1 MVQRYRYR
9 ARTPEGKVVSGVV
22 EASNLESAKKALQQN
37 KLTPLS
43 LEVPRTLVEFVP
55 FFGRIRLSQRSVF
68 ARQLSTMLEA
78 GLTLTQSLR
87 LLIRQQPA
95 NRYRA
100 VLESLLV
107 DLQEG
112 FSFSSSL
119 AKFPDVFDAVFVSVI
134 RAGEATGKLEL
145 VLKQLADN
153 LENDVRV
160 RNKII
165 GAMVYPAFVVMAMIG
180 AAVVV
185 LVTVIP
191 RLRSIFLEAGANLPW
206 TTQLLIAMSDFV
218 TQQWYI
224 AVTLVFAVVGGLSV
238 YRRSEAGHRFLS
250 QFVLRIPI
258 FGTIVKESSMS
269 RFARLLSMLLSA
281 GVPLL
286 EGLKLIQSTYTNR
299 VYQRAFQLLSSE
311 VERGV
316 PMSAPIQDNPV
327 FPLVVGQM
335 VAVGEQTGKLD
346 EVMEKLARYYDDVVQ
361 VRVNTINSLIEP
373 VMIIILGG
381 GVLFL
386 TYAVLFPIY
395 SISQAI

>member
-43 LEVPRTLVEFVP
+43 LEVPRTLLEFVP

-250 QFVLRIPI
+250 QFVLKIPI

>member
-1 MVQRYRYR
+1 MIQRYRYR
-9 ARTPEGKVVSGVV
+9 ARTAEGKVVSGVV
-22 EASNLESAKKALQQN
+22 EAANLEAAKKALQQS

-43 LEVPRTLVEFVP
+43 LEVPRTLVEFLP
-55 FFGRIRLSQRSVF
+55 FFGRIRLGQRSVF

-119 AKFPDVFDAVFVSVI
+119 AKFPDVFDTVFVSVI
-134 RAGEATGKLEL
+134 RAGEATGKLEV
-145 VLKQLADN
+145 VLKQLAEN

-165 GAMVYPAFVVMAMIG
+165 GAMVYPAFVVLAMIG
-180 AAVVV
+180 ASIVV

-224 AVTLVFAVVGGLSV
+224 AVTGLIALVGGVIV
-238 YRRSEAGHRFLS
+238 YRRSEGGQRFLS
-250 QFVLRIPI
+250 QFVLKIPI
-258 FGTIVKESSMS
+258 FGTIVRESSMS

-286 EGLKLIQSTYTNR
+286 EGLKLIQSTYSNR

-346 EVMEKLARYYDDVVQ
+346 EVMEKLAKYYDDVVQ

-373 VMIIILGG
+373 VMIIILGA

>member
-1 MVQRYRYR
+1 MIQRYRYR
-9 ARTPEGKVVSGVV
+9 ARTTEGKVVSGVV
-22 EASNLESAKKALQQN
+22 EAANLEAAKKALQQS

-43 LEVPRTLVEFVP
+43 LEVPRTLVEFLP
-55 FFGRIRLSQRSVF
+55 FFGRIRLGQRSVF

-119 AKFPDVFDAVFVSVI
+119 AKFPDVFDTVFVSVI
-134 RAGEATGKLEL
+134 RAGEATGKLEI
-145 VLKQLADN
+145 VLKQLAEN

-160 RNKII
+160 RNKIV
-165 GAMVYPAFVVMAMIG
+165 GAMVYPAFVVLAMIG
-180 AAVVV
+180 ASIVV

-224 AVTLVFAVVGGLSV
+224 AVTGLIALVGGVIV
-238 YRRSEAGHRFLS
+238 YRRSEGGQRFLS
-250 QFVLRIPI
+250 QFVLKIPI
-258 FGTIVKESSMS
+258 FGTIVRESSMS

-286 EGLKLIQSTYTNR
+286 EGLKLIQSTYSNR

-346 EVMEKLARYYDDVVQ
+346 EVMEKLAKYYDDVVQ

-373 VMIIILGG
+373 VMIIILGV

>member
-9 ARTPEGKVVSGVV
+9 ARTAEGKVVSGVV
-22 EASNLESAKKALQQN
+22 EAANLEAAKKALQQN

-43 LEVPRTLVEFVP
+43 LEVPRTLAEFLP

-119 AKFPDVFDAVFVSVI
+119 AKFPDVFDNVFVSVI

-145 VLKQLADN
+145 VLKQLAEN

-165 GAMVYPAFVVMAMIG
+165 GAMVYPAFVVLAMIG

-191 RLRSIFLEAGANLPW
+191 RLRSIFTEAGANLPW

-224 AVTLVFAVVGGLSV
+224 AITVLIATVGGIMV
-238 YRRSEAGHRFLS
+238 YRRSEGGQRFLS
-250 QFVLRIPI
+250 QFVLKIPV

-346 EVMEKLARYYDDVVQ
+346 EVMEKLAKYYDDVVQ

-373 VMIIILGG
+373 VMIIILGI